1 MEREIEIRVGD
12 KRIAVNQ
19 FTKEIIE
26 STLVGMLKSLKHVEV
41 DEKIQITLGAVK
53 K

>member
-1 MEREIEIRVGD
+1 MEREIEIRVGE
-12 KRIAVNQ
+12 KRIAMNQ

-26 STLVGMLKSLKHVEV
+26 STLVGMLKSLKHVAV

>member
-12 KRIAVNQ
+12 KRIAMNQ

-26 STLVGMLKSLKHVEV
+26 STLVGMIKSLKHVEV

>member
-12 KRIAVNQ
+12 KRIAMNQ
-19 FTKEIIE
+19 FAKEIIE

>member
-12 KRIAVNQ
+12 KRIAMNQ
-19 FTKEIIE
+19 FAKEIIG
-26 STLVGMLKSLKHVEV
+26 STLVGMIKSLKHVEV

>member
-12 KRIAVNQ
+12 KRIAMNR
-19 FTKEIIE
+19 FTEEVIR

>member
-12 KRIAVNQ
+12 KRIAINQ

>member
-1 MEREIEIRVGD
+1 MEREIEIRVGE
-12 KRIAVNQ
+12 KRIAMNR
-19 FTKEIIE
+19 FAKEMIRN
-26 STLVGMLKSLKHVEV
+26 TLVGMLTSLKNVDT

>member
-12 KRIAVNQ
+12 KRIAMNQ